1 MTRHVSHIKA
11 IFLLSVVAAVISI
24 SCQRRPLELY
34 YTAGAKVLV
43 KVDWTKYTERPT
55 GMTLMFYDQYGSN
68 TRITSSNVDSAY
80 VTLEVGDYD
89 VFVFNQSE
97 TEFGSISFS
106 GMERFDTPEAIV
118 EEIAS
123 KWYKSKADDEYI
135 GTNPD
140 DLGVAVGHF
149 KITEEMVKEYNE
161 YYTKTKTKTKTKN
174 GTKADAGEEDLPDF
188 LENSL
193 ITLYPTNITS
203 ILNVTAYITGIDNLY
218 SARASLTGL
227 AKGYKLTQLTPSS
240 TDVTQLLDQWE
251 KVKYEG
257 DDAGKGYLR
266 LRSDIT
272 TFGLPGG
279 YEGIDLTKREPALN
293 VFTLSILLR
302 DGKTVLDFPFNVGHH
317 FVIEKDTETGVAI
330 RVKLILEVGNRP
342 GEEIKLPDVDPAD
355 SDNGGGFTADVDD
368 WDEEINADI
377 PL

>member
-1 MTRHVSHIKA
+1 M
-11 IFLLSVVAAVISI
+11 AAVISI

-80 VTLEVGDYD
+80 VTLGVGDYD

-97 TEFGSISFS
+97 TEFGSISFR
-106 GMERFDTPEAIV
+106 GMESFDSPEAIV

-140 DLGVAVGHF
+140 DLGIAVGHF
-149 KITEEMVKEYNE
+149 EITEEMVKEYNE
-161 YYTKTKTKTKTKN
+161 YYTKTKTKTKY
-174 GTKADAGEEDLPDF
+174 GTKADGDEAKVPEF
-188 LENSL
+188 LETSL
-193 ITLYPTNITS
+193 ITLYPTNITA
-203 ILNVTAYITGIDNLY
+203 ILDVTAYITGIDNLL
-218 SARASLTGL
+218 SARASITGL
-227 AKGYKLTQLTPSS
+227 AQGYKLTHLVPSS
-240 TDVTQLLDQWE
+240 TNVTQLLEQWE
-251 KVKYEG
+251 KVIYEG
-257 DDAGKGYLR
+257 TNSSKGYIR

-279 YEGIDLTKREPALN
+279 YEGIDLAKRDPTLN
-293 VFTLSILLR
+293 VFSLSILLR
-302 DGKTVLDFPFNVGHH
+302 DGKTVMDFPFNVGHH
-317 FVIEKDTETGVAI
+317 FVIERDSAGVAI

-342 GEEIKLPDVDPAD
+342 GEEIVLPDVDPVD

-368 WDEEINADI
+368 WEDEINADI